1 MYRRLVFA
9 IPLLIASLLSWPLQ
23 AAANEAFP
31 GKTVRVIV
39 PYPAGGTVD
48 QVVRLYT
55 ERLSKIW
62 GTQVIVDN
70 KPGADGN
77 IGVSEVL
84 RAAPDGYTLLVHGPA
99 IVANPSLYAN
109 LPWQPTRNF
118 RGLSVLA
125 WVPQIAVAAT
135 DLPVK
140 SMKELENLARND
152 PGKLFFAVPGAGS
165 GNNLSTQLFL
175 QSVGVQMTAVN
186 YKGQPEAV
194 MDLLANRVNFM
205 FVSPSIVL
213 QHISAGK
220 LRALAIA
227 GPGRLSQLP
236 DTPTMAES
244 GYPAAV
250 RPFWFSMFGLAGTP
264 EPVLQKI
271 NADLVKIAA
280 SSEVQTALRSGGYQT
295 PSAMSLTQM
304 DALVRGDTEAW
315 GGVIRKAG
323 IKAE

>member
-1 MYRRLVFA
+1 MSRRRLFA
-9 IPLLIASLLSWPLQ
+9 IPLLLASVFCWPMQ

-39 PYPAGGTVD
+39 PYPAGGVVD
-48 QVVRLYT
+48 NVVRLYT
-55 ERLSKIW
+55 ERLSKMW
-62 GTQVIVDN
+62 STQVIVEN

-84 RAAPDGYTLLVHGPA
+84 RGATDGHTLLVHGPA
-99 IVANPSLYAN
+99 IVANPALYAN
-109 LPWQPTRNF
+109 LPWHPTRNF

-125 WVPQIAVAAT
+125 WVPQIAVAAA

-140 SMKELENLARND
+140 SMKELENLARKE
-152 PGKLFFAVPGAGS
+152 PGKLFYAVPGAGS

-175 QSVGVQMTAVN
+175 QSVGVEMTAVQ
-186 YKGQPEAV
+186 YKGQPDAV
-194 MDLLANRVNFM
+194 LDLLANRVNFM

-213 QHISAGK
+213 PHISAGK

-227 GPGRLSQLP
+227 GPARLSQLP

-244 GYPAAV
+244 GYPSAV

-271 NADLVKIAA
+271 NADLTTIAA
-280 SSEVQTALRSGGYQT
+280 SSEVQAALRNGGYQPPT
-295 PSAMSLTQM
+295 AMSVAQM
-304 DALVRGDTEAW
+304 DALIKQDAEAW
-315 GGVIRKAG
+315 GAVIRKAG
-323 IKAE
+323 IKTE

>member
-1 MYRRLVFA
+1 MNRRLMFA
-9 IPLLIASLLSWPLQ
+9 IPLLLASVFSWPLQ

-48 QVVRLYT
+48 NVVRLYT
-55 ERLSKIW
+55 ERLSKMW

-70 KPGADGN
+70 RPGADGN

-84 RAAPDGYTLLVHGPA
+84 RGSPDGYTLLVHGPA
-99 IVANPSLYAN
+99 IVANPALYPN
-109 LPWQPTRNF
+109 LPWHPTRNF

-125 WVPQIAVAAT
+125 WVPQIAVAAV
-135 DLPVK
+135 DLPAK
-140 SMKELENLARND
+140 SMKDLETLARKD
-152 PGKLFFAVPGAGS
+152 PGKLFYAVPGAGS
-165 GNNLSTQLFL
+165 GNNLSTQLFQ
-175 QSVGVQMTAVN
+175 QSVGVEMTAVQ

-244 GYPAAV
+244 GYPSAV
-250 RPFWFSMFGLAGTP
+250 RPFWFAMFGLAGTP
-264 EPVLQKI
+264 ESVLQRI

-280 SSEVQTALRSGGYQT
+280 SSEVQAALRGGGYQPPT
-295 PSAMSLTQM
+295 AMSVAQM
-304 DALVRGDTEAW
+304 DALVRSDTEAW
-315 GGVIRKAG
+315 GAVIRKAG

>member
-1 MYRRLVFA
+1 MNRRVLFA
-9 IPLLIASLLSWPLQ
+9 IPLLISSALSWSLQ

-31 GKTVRVIV
+31 SKTVRVVV

-48 QVVRLYT
+48 NVVRLYT
-55 ERLSKIW
+55 ERLSKMW
-62 GTQVIVDN
+62 GSQVIVDN

-77 IGVSEVL
+77 IGVSEAL
-84 RAAPDGYTLLVHGPA
+84 RGAPDGYTLLVHGPA
-99 IVANPSLYAN
+99 IVANPTLYPN
-109 LPWQPTRNF
+109 LPWHPTRNF

-125 WVPQIAVAAT
+125 WVPQIAVTAVE
-135 DLPVK
+135 LPVK
-140 SMKELENLARND
+140 TMKDLENLARKD
-152 PGKLFFAVPGAGS
+152 PGKLFYGVPGAGS

-175 QSVGVQMTAVN
+175 QSVGLEMTSVQ

-227 GPGRLSQLP
+227 GQGRLSQLP

-244 GYPAAV
+244 GYPSAV

-264 EPVLQKI
+264 EPILQKI

-280 SSEVQTALRSGGYQT
+280 AVDVQAALRSGGYQ
-295 PSAMSLTQM
+295 PSTAMTIAQV
-304 DALVRGDTEAW
+304 DALVRSDTEAW
-315 GGVIRKAG
+315 GAVIRKAG

>member
-1 MYRRLVFA
+1 MNRCLVFA
-9 IPLLIASLLSWPLQ
+9 IPLLLASLLSWPLQ
-23 AAANEAFP
+23 ASANEVFP

-55 ERLSKIW
+55 ERLSKMW
-62 GTQVIVDN
+62 GNQVIVDN

-77 IGVSEVL
+77 IGVSEIL

-118 RGLSVLA
+118 RALSVLA
-125 WVPQIAVAAT
+125 WVPQIAVAAM

-140 SMKELENLARND
+140 SMKELEILARND
-152 PGKLFFAVPGAGS
+152 PGKLFYAVPGAGS

-236 DTPTMAES
+236 EIPTMAES
-244 GYPAAV
+244 GYPSAV

-271 NADLVKIAA
+271 NTDLMRIAA
-280 SSEVQTALRSGGYQT
+280 SSEVQIALRNGGYQT
-295 PSAMSLTQM
+295 PTAMSIAQM

-315 GGVIRKAG
+315 GAVIRKAG

>member
-1 MYRRLVFA
+1 MSRRQVFG
-9 IPLLIASLLSWPLQ
+9 IPLLLASALCWPLQ

-31 GKTVRVIV
+31 VKTVRVIV

-48 QVVRLYT
+48 NVVRLYT
-55 ERLSKIW
+55 ERLSKMW
-62 GTQVIVDN
+62 GHQVIVEN

-84 RAAPDGYTLLVHGPA
+84 RGAPDGHTLLVHGPA
-99 IVANPSLYAN
+99 IVANPALYAN
-109 LPWQPTRNF
+109 LPWHPTRNF

-125 WVPQIAVAAT
+125 WVPQIAVAAA

-140 SMKELENLARND
+140 SMKELENLARKD
-152 PGKLFFAVPGAGS
+152 PGKLFYGVPGAGS

-175 QSVGVQMTAVN
+175 QSVGVEMTAVQ

-194 MDLLANRVNFM
+194 VDLLANRVNFM

-244 GYPAAV
+244 GYPSAV

-264 EPVLQKI
+264 EAVLQKI
-271 NADLVKIAA
+271 NADLVKVAA
-280 SSEVQTALRSGGYQT
+280 SSDVQAALRNGGYQPPT
-295 PSAMSLTQM
+295 AMSVAQM
-304 DALVRGDTEAW
+304 DTLVRGDTEAW
-315 GGVIRKAG
+315 GVVIRKAG

>member
-1 MYRRLVFA
+1 MSRRLVFA
-9 IPLLIASLLSWPLQ
+9 IPFLIASALSLPLQ
-23 AAANEAFP
+23 ATANEAFP

-48 QVVRLYT
+48 NVVRLYT
-55 ERLSKIW
+55 ERLSKMW
-62 GTQVIVDN
+62 GSQVIVDN

-77 IGVSEVL
+77 IGVSEAL
-84 RAAPDGYTLLVHGPA
+84 RGGPDGYTLLVHGPA
-99 IVANPSLYAN
+99 IVANPALYSN
-109 LPWQPTRNF
+109 LPWHPTRNF

-125 WVPQIAVAAT
+125 WVPQIAVSAV

-140 SMKELENLARND
+140 SMKDLENLARKD
-152 PGKLFFAVPGAGS
+152 PGKLFYGVPGAGS

-175 QSVGVQMTAVN
+175 QSVGVEMTAVQ

-194 MDLLANRVNFM
+194 MDLLANRLNFM

-227 GPGRLSQLP
+227 GPGRLPQLP
-236 DTPTMAES
+236 DVPTMAES
-244 GYPAAV
+244 GYPSAV
-250 RPFWFSMFGLAGTP
+250 RPFWFSMFALAGTP

-271 NADLVKIAA
+271 NGDLLKIAA
-280 SSEVQTALRSGGYQT
+280 SAEVQAALRAGGYQP
-295 PSAMSLTQM
+295 PSAMSVAQVDT
-304 DALVRGDTEAW
+304 LVRGDTEAW
-315 GGVIRKAG
+315 GAIIRKAG

>member
-1 MYRRLVFA
+1 MSR
-9 IPLLIASLLSWPLQ
+9 LLISIAIFFASLFSWASQ
-23 AAANEAFP
+23 ANASDVFP
-31 GKTVRVIV
+31 AKIVRVIV

-55 ERLSKIW
+55 ERLSKLW
-62 GTQVIVDN
+62 GVQVIVDN

-77 IGVSEVL
+77 IGVSEIL

-99 IVANPSLYAN
+99 MVANPSLYAN
-109 LPWQPTRNF
+109 LPWHPNRNF
-118 RGLSVLA
+118 RALSVLA
-125 WVPQIAVAAT
+125 WVPQIAVAAA

-140 SMKELENLARND
+140 SMKDLENMAQKD
-152 PGKLFFAVPGAGS
+152 PGKLFYAVPGAGS

-194 MDLLANRVNFM
+194 MDLMANRVNFM
-205 FVSPSIVL
+205 FASPSIVL
-213 QHISAGK
+213 QQISAGK

-227 GPGRLSQLP
+227 GPSRLAQLP

-244 GYPAAV
+244 GYPSAV
-250 RPFWFSMFGLAGTP
+250 RPFWFSMFGLTGTP

-271 NADLVKIAA
+271 NADLSRIA
-280 SSEVQTALRSGGYQT
+280 STIEVQSALKSGGYQT
-295 PSAMSLTQM
+295 PTAMTVAQM

-323 IKAE
+323 IKAD

>member
-1 MYRRLVFA
+1 MSRHLLFTFA
-9 IPLLIASLLSWPLQ
+9 LLFTSVLSWPLKVD
-23 AAANEAFP
+23 ANDSFP
-31 GKTVRVIV
+31 SKTVRVIV

-48 QVVRLYT
+48 NVVRLYT
-55 ERLSKIW
+55 ERLSKMW
-62 GTQVIVDN
+62 GTQVIVEN

-84 RAAPDGYTLLVHGPA
+84 KGAPDGYTLLVHGPA
-99 IVANPSLYAN
+99 IIANPAIYSN
-109 LPWQPTRNF
+109 LSWHPTRNF

-125 WVPQIAVAAT
+125 WVPQIAVAAA

-140 SMKELENLARND
+140 SMRELENMARKE
-152 PGKLFFAVPGAGS
+152 PGKLFYGVPGAGS

-175 QSVGVQMTAVN
+175 QSVGVEMTAVQ

-227 GPGRLSQLP
+227 GPGRLTQLP
-236 DTPTMAES
+236 DIPTLAES
-244 GYPAAV
+244 GYPSAV
-250 RPFWFSMFGLAGTP
+250 RPFWFSMLGLAGTP

-271 NADLVKIAA
+271 NADLVKVAA
-280 SSEVQTALRSGGYQT
+280 SSEVQAALKNGGYQPPT
-295 PSAMSLTQM
+295 AMSVAQM
-304 DALVRGDTEAW
+304 DALIRSDSDAW
-315 GGVIRKAG
+315 GAVIRKAG

>member
-1 MYRRLVFA
+1 MRRRLVFA
-9 IPLLIASLLSWPLQ
+9 IPLLFACAFGWPLP
-23 AAANEAFP
+23 AVANDAFP
-31 GKTVRVIV
+31 SKTVRVIV

-48 QVVRLYT
+48 NVVRLYT
-55 ERLSKIW
+55 EWLSKMW

-77 IGVSEVL
+77 IGVSEAL
-84 RAAPDGYTLLVHGPA
+84 RGASDGHTLLVHGPA
-99 IVANPSLYAN
+99 IVANPALYSN
-109 LPWQPTRNF
+109 LSWHPTRNF
-118 RGLSVLA
+118 RGLAVLA
-125 WVPQIAVAAT
+125 WVPQIGVAAT

-140 SMKELENLARND
+140 SMKDLENLARKE
-152 PGKLFFAVPGAGS
+152 PGKLFYAVPGAGS

-175 QSVGVQMTAVN
+175 QSVGVEMTAVQ

-205 FVSPSIVL
+205 FASPSIVL
-213 QHISAGK
+213 QQISAGK

-227 GPGRLSQLP
+227 GPGRLPQLP
-236 DTPTMAES
+236 DTPTMSES
-244 GYPAAV
+244 GYPTAV

-264 EPVLQKI
+264 ETVIQKI
-271 NADLVKIAA
+271 NADLARIAA
-280 SSEVQTALRSGGYQT
+280 SGEVQAALRSGGYQP
-295 PSAMSLTQM
+295 PSAMSVAQM

>member
-1 MYRRLVFA
+1 MSRRLVFA
-9 IPLLIASLLSWPLQ
+9 IPFILASALSWPLQ
-23 AAANEAFP
+23 AIANDAFP
-31 GKTVRVIV
+31 GKTVRVVV

-48 QVVRLYT
+48 NVVRIYT
-55 ERLSKIW
+55 ERLSKMW
-62 GTQVIVDN
+62 GTQVIVEN

-77 IGVSEVL
+77 IGVSEAL
-84 RAAPDGYTLLVHGPA
+84 RGAPDGYTLLVHGPA
-99 IVANPSLYAN
+99 IVANPALYPSLSWN
-109 LPWQPTRNF
+109 PTRNF

-125 WVPQIAVAAT
+125 WVPQIAVAAA

-140 SMKELENLARND
+140 SMKDLENLARKD
-152 PGKLFFAVPGAGS
+152 PGKLFYAVPGAGS
-165 GNNLSTQLFL
+165 GNNLSTQLLL
-175 QSVGVQMTAVN
+175 QSVGVEMTAVQ

-236 DTPTMAES
+236 DTPTMSES

-271 NADLVKIAA
+271 NADLVRIAA
-280 SSEVQTALRSGGYQT
+280 SSEVQAALRSGGYQ
-295 PSAMSLTQM
+295 PPAAMSIAQM

-315 GGVIRKAG
+315 GNVIRKAG